1 MARVTPPRLLYLC
14 FERIR
19 PGGAAATHV
28 TEICAGLQRRGVKI
42 ELLAERGEGRNGPGA
57 QASRYARLTIR
68 ALAALPR
75 ADAVYIR
82 SHFAGWPLA
91 LAARLLGRP
100 VIHEINGTYADALV
114 THPVYAR
121 AARALG
127 AMQRAQYRLAA
138 RLIAV
143 TPDLADWA
151 RREAGHDRVSFVA
164 NAANTDLF
172 RPDGPRAERGR
183 PYAVFFGG
191 LTRWHGVDSML
202 AAARH
207 ADWPSG
213 VGLVVAGPIVDRS
226 LEPALRAAPASVAY
240 LGPVPQGELPAL
252 VRGALAALVPI
263 SDPGGRSSK
272 GVLPLKLY
280 EALACGTPAIVTN
293 LPGQAELV
301 RSGECGVVVPVD
313 DPGALAAAVAALAGD
328 PERARQLGAAGA
340 ALVAAEHSWDA
351 RAAET
356 ARILDEVIRASR

>member
-1 MARVTPPRLLYLC
+1 VNPPHLLYLC

-28 TEICAGLQRRGVKI
+28 TEICDGLQRRGVQVQ
-42 ELLAERGEGRNGPGA
+42 LLAERGEGRNGPAA

-75 ADAVYIR
+75 ADAVYVR

-91 LAARLLGRP
+91 WAARLLGRP

-121 AARALG
+121 AALALG

-151 RREAGHDRVSFVA
+151 RREASHDRVSFVA

-172 RPDGPRAERGR
+172 RPDGPRVQRSR
-183 PYAVFFGG
+183 PYALFFGG
-191 LTRWHGVDSML
+191 LTRWHGVESML

-207 ADWPSG
+207 PDWPP
-213 VGLVVAGPIVDRS
+213 GLDLVIAGPIVDPS

-252 VRGALAALVPI
+252 VRGAMAALVPI
-263 SDPGGRSSK
+263 ADPGGRSSK

-280 EALACGTPAIVTN
+280 EALACGTPAIVTD

-301 RSGECGVVVPVD
+301 RSGICGLVVPVD
-313 DPGALAAAVAALAGD
+313 DPAALAAAVAGLAAD
-328 PERARQLGAAGA
+328 PEWARRLGEAGA
-340 ALVAAEHSWDA
+340 ALVRAEHSWDA
-351 RAAET
+351 RAADT
-356 ARILDEVIRASR
+356 ARILHEAVRAPR